1 MTASR
6 ASEIR
11 SQPGFVHAAMIIDS
25 DQTLR
30 RVLVPELR
38 RSLQVG
44 EPVFLVVS
52 EHTAAVVRDDLGPGS
67 ASLEWGDRSVFY
79 QRLGFAYEAFR
90 RYLAEQQARGRGV
103 HVVAEPDFPGE
114 LGSDAPV
121 DRAMAYLEYE
131 SICNDTYAPY
141 GSSVTCLWDSRRHAS
156 HVIDGACSVHSHE
169 LTEAGRTLNPRYV
182 VPEDY
187 LAGRTD
193 APLQPPPAAVERDL
207 ELIEAKGLGLLRAA
221 FGSWVEQHGFDVSAV
236 EDIVL
241 AITEVATNGLA
252 HGAAPVRVRGW
263 QDGSALVVQVDDGG
277 GRPVPPDAGYRR
289 PAAAHTPGGR
299 GLWLARQLADTV
311 TARAETGQTSVRLH
325 FPREVHQPKP
335 AVTGGGRRWAG
346 SPTDRPAA
354 GRSRPGHDPEDEPFL
369 ELRDYGTLPGLRSAR
384 SWRAGSRGRQPAQ
397 APAHRHHDH
406 LHR

>member
-1 MTASR
+1 MTVSR
-6 ASEIR
+6 ASQTLSE
-11 SQPGFVHAAMIIDS
+11 PGFVHAAMIIES
-25 DQTLR
+25 DETLR
-30 RVLVPELR
+30 RLLVPELR

-52 EHTAAVVRDDLGPGS
+52 EHTAAVVRDHLGPGS
-67 ASLEWGDRSVFY
+67 ASLGWGDRSVFY

-90 RYLAEQQARGRGV
+90 RYLAEQHARRRRV
-103 HVVAEPDFPGE
+103 HVVAEPDLPAD

-131 SICNDTYAPY
+131 SVCNDTYAPY
-141 GSSVTCLWDSRRHAS
+141 GSPVTCLWDSRRHAS
-156 HVIDGACSVHSHE
+156 QVIDGACSVHSHE
-169 LTEAGRTLNPRYV
+169 WTETGRTLNPRFV
-182 VPEDY
+182 VAEDY
-187 LAGRTD
+187 LAGRAG
-193 APLQPPPAAVERDL
+193 APLQPPPAAVDRDL
-207 ELIEAKGLGLLRAA
+207 ELIEAKELGRLRAA

-263 QDGSALVVQVDDGG
+263 QEGSALVVQVDDSG

-325 FPREVHQPKP
+325 FPREVINRNP
-335 AVTGGGRRWAG
+335 
-346 SPTDRPAA
+346 
-354 GRSRPGHDPEDEPFL
+354 L
-369 ELRDYGTLPGLRSAR
+369 
-384 SWRAGSRGRQPAQ
+384 
-397 APAHRHHDH
+397 
-406 LHR
+406 